1 MNVYKHVTPLIVI
14 LLLAALFVGV
24 ATIHPTIHTATPYP
38 LEGAALQYQGI
49 SYTSW
54 APNEYTYDVANSSLD
69 ALKNT
74 GANYASV
81 LVTGYVNNSTSN
93 TIFADPNQT
102 PSDAAVT
109 QAITDIHARGMGVML
124 KPQLLCVDGS
134 CGQADLAPTNVT
146 AWFASYATF
155 INHYAQIAQKN
166 GVELFCIG
174 CELDQLDTSNYAN
187 WSTVISGVRAIYH
200 GPFTY
205 AADWSSYTQIPFWG
219 LLDYVGIDAYFP
231 LSNAQTPSV
240 TDLVGGWSHYDYQ
253 GTERNWT
260 QEIETWQTTVHKPV
274 IFTEIGYQSADYA
287 AKAPGNYETGAYN
300 AQAQAN
306 CYAAALQV
314 FANKPSFA
322 GMFWWNWSPDPRVGG
337 AGNTA
342 YTLQNKPAQSILT
355 AYWNPPVDGPLPI

>member
-14 LLLAALFVGV
+14 ILLAALLVGV

-38 LEGAALQYQGI
+38 VKGATMKYKGI

-81 LVTGYVNNSTSN
+81 LVTWYVNNSTSN

-155 INHYAQIAQKN
+155 INHYAQIAQNN

-174 CELDQLDTSNYAN
+174 CELGQLDTSNYAN
-187 WSTVISGVRAIYH
+187 WSTVISGVRAIY
-200 GPFTY
+200 GGRLTY
-205 AADWSSYTQIPFWG
+205 AANYFEYAQIPFWG
-219 LLDYVGIDAYFP
+219 LLDYAGIDAHFP
-231 LSNAQTPSV
+231 LSNAKTPSL
-240 TDLVGGWSHYDYQ
+240 TDLVGVWSHWVD
-253 GTERNWT
+253 GEGVHNWVD
-260 QEIETWQTTVHKPV
+260 EIE
-274 IFTEIGYQSADYA
+274 A
-287 AKAPGNYETGAYN
+287 
-300 AQAQAN
+300 
-306 CYAAALQV
+306 
-314 FANKPSFA
+314 
-322 GMFWWNWSPDPRVGG
+322 
-337 AGNTA
+337 
-342 YTLQNKPAQSILT
+342 
-355 AYWNPPVDGPLPI
+355 